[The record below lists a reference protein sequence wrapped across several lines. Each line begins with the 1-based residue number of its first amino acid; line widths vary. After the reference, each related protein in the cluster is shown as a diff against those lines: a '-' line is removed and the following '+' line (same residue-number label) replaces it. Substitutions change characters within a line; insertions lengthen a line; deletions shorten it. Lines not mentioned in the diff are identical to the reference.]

1 MAFESERAI
10 KAEAR
15 YNARNERLN
24 EQAAL
29 RKRELDAQI
38 ETIERTPAGNK
49 DALRRLLNR
58 VDNSDREN
66 SE

>member
-15 YNARNERLN
+15 YNARNERLK
-24 EQAAL
+24 EQATL

-38 ETIERTPAGNK
+38 ETIERTPADNQ

-58 VDNSDREN
+58 VDNSDQGN